1 MSLFREPDRR
11 TLLAGVGAAALA
23 PSDDAIVETASGKLR
38 GARADGAYIFRGAPY
53 GESTGGNRR
62 FLPPGPVTPWTGVR
76 DALTFG
82 PRAPQLARRGAGPSE
97 ADGEDCLVLNVYTP
111 ALGQGR
117 RPVMVWLHGGG
128 FASGSGGADYDGRWL
143 AAKRDVVV
151 VTLNHRLNLFG
162 FLDLSQAGEPYV
174 YSANAGLLDIAQALE
189 WVRANIGEFGG
200 DPGCVTVFGQSGGGA
215 KVSAVLAA
223 PAGAGLI
230 HRAIPESGAVL
241 RSLTKDQSIEL
252 SHALFRQLG
261 LSHGDVSPLKTAPA
275 ATLLEAMRALGSTGE
290 PNSTRLNF
298 GPCVDGQVLPGHPCD
313 PDAPAVSADVPVMV
327 GSTHDET
334 RLFYVDEPGFAA
346 MTDAQM
352 RARLAP
358 TMKTDAETVDRVV
371 AAFRAVAPDL
381 APPDLFLEI
390 TTQYM
395 FTRNSELT
403 AERKAVQGG
412 APAYLYRID
421 WVSPG
426 PIGARIRAAHAVEI
440 PLVFELPGPH
450 RLVDDT
456 PERRQMA
463 DLMSE
468 VWTRFA
474 RTGDP
479 NGPGLPNWPAFE
491 ARRRPTMIFD
501 AQCRV
506 VADPERRIRAA
517 WPVLPEFH
525 P

>member
-1 MSLFREPDRR
+1 
-11 TLLAGVGAAALA
+11 
-23 PSDDAIVETASGKLR
+23 
-38 GARADGAYIFRGAPY
+38 
-53 GESTGGNRR
+53 
-62 FLPPGPVTPWTGVR
+62 
-76 DALTFG
+76 
-82 PRAPQLARRGAGPSE
+82 
-97 ADGEDCLVLNVYTP
+97 
-111 ALGQGR
+111 
-117 RPVMVWLHGGG
+117 
-128 FASGSGGADYDGRWL
+128 
-143 AAKRDVVV
+143 
-151 VTLNHRLNLFG
+151 
-162 FLDLSQAGEPYV
+162 
-174 YSANAGLLDIAQALE
+174 
-189 WVRANIGEFGG
+189 
-200 DPGCVTVFGQSGGGA
+200 
-215 KVSAVLAA
+215 
-223 PAGAGLI
+223 
-230 HRAIPESGAVL
+230 
-241 RSLTKDQSIEL
+241 
-252 SHALFRQLG
+252 
-261 LSHGDVSPLKTAPA
+261 
-275 ATLLEAMRALGSTGE
+275 
-290 PNSTRLNF
+290 
-298 GPCVDGQVLPGHPCD
+298 
-313 PDAPAVSADVPVMV
+313 MV